1 MTIPEAIQIFAENPG
16 MFAIFVMMVVAV
28 GVIIM
33 QMTDI
38 DELTQENNYLRDL
51 LEYHENEHFIK

>member
-1 MTIPEAIQIFAENPG
+1 